1 MPSGLGSFPHRRM
14 GRSRFAHQAQEKNS
28 YIDALG
34 VELEAKSPA
43 HVLVTPDFDLKP
55 ASKDVQIEFLPTSD
69 LYLGPDPLPLS

>member
-1 MPSGLGSFPHRRM
+1 
-14 GRSRFAHQAQEKNS
+14 
-28 YIDALG
+28 

-43 HVLVTPDFDLKP
+43 HVLVTADFDLKP